1 MLFAGWGWKEGW
13 GALGRSKIGPLGCWD
28 PQGSDKGLWEERDQQ
43 IRGAEGLGVASLDFA
58 GVGLPRQAPGHSC
71 SNSQAEGW
79 VTEGASQGRREA
91 CDNRLLA
98 CPASALPPPT
108 FPRAPSSSSKEG
120 SGHSTPTHSSFL
132 TEVLV
137 T

>member
-1 MLFAGWGWKEGW
+1 M
-13 GALGRSKIGPLGCWD
+13 
-28 PQGSDKGLWEERDQQ
+28 
-43 IRGAEGLGVASLDFA
+43 ASLDFA
-58 GVGLPRQAPGHSC
+58 GVGLPRQTPGHSC

-98 CPASALPPPT
+98 RPASTLPPLLSLGPH
-108 FPRAPSSSSKEG
+108 PHPQKEG
-120 SGHSTPTHSSFL
+120 SGHSSPTHSSFL

-137 T
+137 RSVFVVE